1 MHNQNEA
8 FLHLNDALPAD
19 IARRRDMGDLA
30 GALQLIDARL
40 SSGVQPLLAPRLEAE
55 RLRLTRLPYDYP
67 YTRPE
72 AVALVRAEW
81 PGFTEAQFDALLDG
95 GRIDWRMVD
104 GELRV
109 HREFLESLRIY
120 PKEAPG
126 LVHEAV
132 DNAERDAVL
141 ARMEREGSLTARITL
156 KADIRALVPVAGQEV
171 QAWLPLPAACP
182 QQSNIEL
189 LDCTPGGVAA
199 PEYAPQRT
207 MWWKTNGVGEFSVT
221 YRYLFRAEYTAP
233 MSLSLELAQPDFDLE
248 EQPPHIV
255 FTPYLRALAARL
267 TEGCAN
273 PAEKAK
279 AIYDYV
285 TGQVDYR
292 YQPAYLQLDCIA
304 DQCAKTLR
312 GDCGVFALL
321 FITLCRIAGIPAR
334 WQSGLAVRPGRVGPH
349 DWAMFYLAPHGWL
362 WADCSFG
369 SSARRS
375 GEDAPHARLAAR
387 PLRQPVRRADGG
399 RPRAGR
405 PRAGV
410 GPRAA
415 GFHPAVTE
423 LYAKSASGIFQRRFV
438 CLKKCTFTNEIVA
451 LPSVKYSTEIRRY
464 QLHFNIDFPAFPPF

>member
-30 GALQLIDARL
+30 GALRLIDARL

-156 KADIRALVPVAGQEV
+156 KASIRALVPVAGQEV

-349 DWAMFYLAPHGWL
+349 DWAMFYLSLIH
-362 WADCSFG
+362 
-369 SSARRS
+369 
-375 GEDAPHARLAAR
+375 
-387 PLRQPVRRADGG
+387 
-399 RPRAGR
+399 
-405 PRAGV
+405 
-410 GPRAA
+410 
-415 GFHPAVTE
+415 
-423 LYAKSASGIFQRRFV
+423 I
-438 CLKKCTFTNEIVA
+438 
-451 LPSVKYSTEIRRY
+451 
-464 QLHFNIDFPAFPPF
+464 

>member
-1 MHNQNEA
+1 
-8 FLHLNDALPAD
+8 
-19 IARRRDMGDLA
+19 
-30 GALQLIDARL
+30 
-40 SSGVQPLLAPRLEAE
+40 
-55 RLRLTRLPYDYP
+55 
-67 YTRPE
+67 
-72 AVALVRAEW
+72 
-81 PGFTEAQFDALLDG
+81 
-95 GRIDWRMVD
+95 
-104 GELRV
+104 
-109 HREFLESLRIY
+109 
-120 PKEAPG
+120 
-126 LVHEAV
+126 
-132 DNAERDAVL
+132 
-141 ARMEREGSLTARITL
+141 
-156 KADIRALVPVAGQEV
+156 
-171 QAWLPLPAACP
+171 
-182 QQSNIEL
+182 
-189 LDCTPGGVAA
+189 
-199 PEYAPQRT
+199 

-233 MSLSLELAQPDFDLE
+233 MSLSLEPAQPDFDLE

-362 WADCSFG
+362 WADCSFC

-375 GEDAPHARLAAR
+375 GL
-387 PLRQPVRRADGG
+387 
-399 RPRAGR
+399 
-405 PRAGV
+405 
-410 GPRAA
+410 
-415 GFHPAVTE
+415 
-423 LYAKSASGIFQRRFV
+423 I
-438 CLKKCTFTNEIVA
+438 
-451 LPSVKYSTEIRRY
+451 PSVQS
-464 QLHFNIDFPAFPPF
+464 FV

>member
-30 GALQLIDARL
+30 GALRLIDARL

-156 KADIRALVPVAGQEV
+156 KASIRALVPVAGQEV
-171 QAWLPLPAACP
+171 QAWLDTADRIDRAYALRYTEKTG
-182 QQSNIEL
+182 EL
-189 LDCTPGGVAA
+189 YECRYVIYVPCLR
-199 PEYAPQRT
+199 ESSQLRF
-207 MWWKTNGVGEFSVT
+207 GVGGGFFGRTLTLDLDADPKDPQGGGNCLVLLANEGSKPPRLQVELRGRRVDCLIT
-221 YRYLFRAEYTAP
+221 DVDWPLELRTADV
-233 MSLSLELAQPDFDLE
+233 SLE
-248 EQPPHIV
+248 
-255 FTPYLRALAARL
+255 
-267 TEGCAN
+267 
-273 PAEKAK
+273 
-279 AIYDYV
+279 
-285 TGQVDYR
+285 
-292 YQPAYLQLDCIA
+292 
-304 DQCAKTLR
+304 
-312 GDCGVFALL
+312 
-321 FITLCRIAGIPAR
+321 
-334 WQSGLAVRPGRVGPH
+334 
-349 DWAMFYLAPHGWL
+349 
-362 WADCSFG
+362 
-369 SSARRS
+369 
-375 GEDAPHARLAAR
+375 
-387 PLRQPVRRADGG
+387 
-399 RPRAGR
+399 
-405 PRAGV
+405 
-410 GPRAA
+410 
-415 GFHPAVTE
+415 
-423 LYAKSASGIFQRRFV
+423 
-438 CLKKCTFTNEIVA
+438 
-451 LPSVKYSTEIRRY
+451 
-464 QLHFNIDFPAFPPF
+464 

>member
-30 GALQLIDARL
+30 GALRLIDARL

-156 KADIRALVPVAGQEV
+156 KAEYPGAG
-171 QAWLPLPAACP
+171 AC
-182 QQSNIEL
+182 
-189 LDCTPGGVAA
+189 CGPGGAGVAA
-199 PEYAPQRT
+199 PP
-207 MWWKTNGVGEFSVT
+207 GG
-221 YRYLFRAEYTAP
+221 LP
-233 MSLSLELAQPDFDLE
+233 
-248 EQPPHIV
+248 
-255 FTPYLRALAARL
+255 
-267 TEGCAN
+267 
-273 PAEKAK
+273 PAEQ
-279 AIYDYV
+279 Y
-285 TGQVDYR
+285 
-292 YQPAYLQLDCIA
+292 
-304 DQCAKTLR
+304 
-312 GDCGVFALL
+312 
-321 FITLCRIAGIPAR
+321 
-334 WQSGLAVRPGRVGPH
+334 
-349 DWAMFYLAPHGWL
+349 
-362 WADCSFG
+362 
-369 SSARRS
+369 
-375 GEDAPHARLAAR
+375 
-387 PLRQPVRRADGG
+387 
-399 RPRAGR
+399 
-405 PRAGV
+405 
-410 GPRAA
+410 
-415 GFHPAVTE
+415 
-423 LYAKSASGIFQRRFV
+423 
-438 CLKKCTFTNEIVA
+438 
-451 LPSVKYSTEIRRY
+451 
-464 QLHFNIDFPAFPPF
+464 

>member
-30 GALQLIDARL
+30 GALRLIDARL

-273 PAEKAK
+273 PAERRRPSTTTSPDRWTT
-279 AIYDYV
+279 AISPP
-285 TGQVDYR
+285 TSSWTASPTSAPRPSGGTAGCS
-292 YQPAYLQLDCIA
+292 PCSSSP
-304 DQCAKTLR
+304 CA
-312 GDCGVFALL
+312 V
-321 FITLCRIAGIPAR
+321 
-334 WQSGLAVRPGRVGPH
+334 S
-349 DWAMFYLAPHGWL
+349 
-362 WADCSFG
+362 
-369 SSARRS
+369 
-375 GEDAPHARLAAR
+375 
-387 PLRQPVRRADGG
+387 RASPPGG
-399 RPRAGR
+399 RAGWPSGPAGWAPTTGPCSTWPPTAGCGRTAPSAPPPAAAGR
-405 PRAGV
+405 TPAG
-410 GPRAA
+410 PTTSAA
-415 GFHPAVTE
+415 WTPG
-423 LYAKSASGIFQRRFV
+423 GW
-438 CLKKCTFTNEIVA
+438 
-451 LPSVKYSTEIRRY
+451 
-464 QLHFNIDFPAFPPF
+464 

>member
-1 MHNQNEA
+1 
-8 FLHLNDALPAD
+8 
-19 IARRRDMGDLA
+19 
-30 GALQLIDARL
+30 
-40 SSGVQPLLAPRLEAE
+40 
-55 RLRLTRLPYDYP
+55 
-67 YTRPE
+67 
-72 AVALVRAEW
+72 
-81 PGFTEAQFDALLDG
+81 
-95 GRIDWRMVD
+95 
-104 GELRV
+104 
-109 HREFLESLRIY
+109 
-120 PKEAPG
+120 
-126 LVHEAV
+126 
-132 DNAERDAVL
+132 
-141 ARMEREGSLTARITL
+141 
-156 KADIRALVPVAGQEV
+156 
-171 QAWLPLPAACP
+171 
-182 QQSNIEL
+182 
-189 LDCTPGGVAA
+189 
-199 PEYAPQRT
+199 

-375 GEDAPHARLAAR
+375 GEDA
-387 PLRQPVRRADGG
+387 RRAHYFGSLDPWRMVANSAFQAPLTPPMPAWRQDPYDNQCGELMVGG
-399 RPRAGR
+399 RGLDAPERAWG
-405 PRAGV
+405 
-410 GPRAA
+410 
-415 GFHPAVTE
+415 HE
-423 LYAKSASGIFQRRFV
+423 QLD
-438 CLKKCTFTNEIVA
+438 FT
-451 LPSVKYSTEIRRY
+451 L
-464 QLHFNIDFPAFPPF
+464 L

>member
-30 GALQLIDARL
+30 GALRLIDARL

-156 KADIRALVPVAGQEV
+156 KASIRALVPVAGQEV

-255 FTPYLRALAARL
+255 FTPYLRALAAQL
-267 TEGCAN
+267 TEGITS

-279 AIYDYV
+279 RIYDYV
-285 TGQVDYR
+285 TLNVR
-292 YQPAYLQLDCIA
+292 YHFQPSYFVHESIA
-304 DQCAKTLR
+304 ENCARSRR
-312 GDCGVFALL
+312 GDCGIMALT

-334 WQSGLAVRPGRVGPH
+334 WESGFAVAPGDAGCH
-349 DWAMFYLAPHGWL
+349 DWARFYVAPKGWMY
-362 WADCSFG
+362 ADCSYGASMARRGDEVLRRHYFG
-369 SSARRS
+369 SLDTGRMVANSAFEAPFDPPMLGFRSDPYDNQS
-375 GEDAPHARLAAR
+375 GEME
-387 PLRQPVRRADGG
+387 ADG
-399 RPRAGR
+399 
-405 PRAGV
+405 V
-410 GPRAA
+410 GLY
-415 GFHPAVTE
+415 GDDTVTTKE
-423 LYAKSASGIFQRRFV
+423 V
-438 CLKKCTFTNEIVA
+438 LKFEEV
-451 LPSVKYSTEIRRY
+451 E
-464 QLHFNIDFPAFPPF
+464 

>member
-30 GALQLIDARL
+30 GALRLIDARL

-233 MSLSLELAQPDFDLE
+233 MSLSLEPAQPDFDLE

-255 FTPYLRALAARL
+255 FTPYLRALAA
-267 TEGCAN
+267 G
-273 PAEKAK
+273 
-279 AIYDYV
+279 
-285 TGQVDYR
+285 
-292 YQPAYLQLDCIA
+292 
-304 DQCAKTLR
+304 
-312 GDCGVFALL
+312 
-321 FITLCRIAGIPAR
+321 
-334 WQSGLAVRPGRVGPH
+334 
-349 DWAMFYLAPHGWL
+349 
-362 WADCSFG
+362 
-369 SSARRS
+369 
-375 GEDAPHARLAAR
+375 
-387 PLRQPVRRADGG
+387 
-399 RPRAGR
+399 
-405 PRAGV
+405 
-410 GPRAA
+410 
-415 GFHPAVTE
+415 
-423 LYAKSASGIFQRRFV
+423 
-438 CLKKCTFTNEIVA
+438 
-451 LPSVKYSTEIRRY
+451 
-464 QLHFNIDFPAFPPF
+464 

>member
-30 GALQLIDARL
+30 GALRLIDARL

-233 MSLSLELAQPDFDLE
+233 MSLSLEPAQPDFDLE

-255 FTPYLRALAARL
+255 FTPYIRNLVRTL
-267 TEGCAN
+267 TQDTED
-273 PAEKAK
+273 PLEKARRF
-279 AIYDYV
+279 YDFI
-285 TGQVDYR
+285 TLNMR
-292 YQPAYLQLDCIA
+292 YTFMPSYFVLENIA
-304 DQCAKTLR
+304 ENCARSFT

-321 FITLCRIAGIPAR
+321 FVTLCRCAGIPAQ
-334 WQSGLAVRPGRVGPH
+334 WQSGLAAEPGFCGAH
-349 DWAMFYLAPHGWL
+349 DWARFYVAPYGWL
-362 WADCSFG
+362 YADPSYG
-369 SSARRS
+369 TAAVRAGNEARRKFYF
-375 GEDAPHARLAAR
+375 GNLDPCRMVANNAFQAPFTVDKAHW
-387 PLRQPVRRADGG
+387 RAD
-399 RPRAGR
+399 PYDNQ
-405 PRAGV
+405 V
-410 GPRAA
+410 GEMETGEHGLTYEEFLRDKQ
-415 GFHPAVTE
+415 VLSCEE
-423 LYAKSASGIFQRRFV
+423 L
-438 CLKKCTFTNEIVA
+438 
-451 LPSVKYSTEIRRY
+451 
-464 QLHFNIDFPAFPPF
+464 

>member
-30 GALQLIDARL
+30 GALRLIDARL

-156 KADIRALVPVAGQEV
+156 KASIRALVPVAGQEV

-182 QQSNIEL
+182 PAEQYLS
-189 LDCTPGGVAA
+189 CWTAPRRGWPR

-321 FITLCRIAGIPAR
+321 FITLCRIAGIPAPVAER
-334 WQSGLAVRPGRVGPH
+334 AGRPARRVGPH
-349 DWAMFYLAPHGWL
+349 DWAMFYLAPPRLAVGGL
-362 WADCSFG
+362 LLRLLRPPQRGGRPPGPLLRQPGPLADG
-369 SSARRS
+369 SQFRLP
-375 GEDAPHARLAAR
+375 GPPDAPHARLAAR

-410 GPRAA
+410 GATSCWISPCCNGTICKKRLWNIPEA
-415 GFHPAVTE
+415 
-423 LYAKSASGIFQRRFV
+423 L
-438 CLKKCTFTNEIVA
+438 CLFEKVYVYK
-451 LPSVKYSTEIRRY
+451 
-464 QLHFNIDFPAFPPF
+464 